1 MICKYKPK
9 KNRIGAIIP
18 ITQVRDGEFFQYRYE
33 DTGTFSIAKRK
44 RVGNDRFSVRE
55 GTGKLGAFPSRNF
68 WPLKENHPFFHR
80 YVRIVG

>member
-18 ITQVRDGEFFQYRYE
+18 ITQVRDGELFQYRYE
-33 DTGTFSIAKRK
+33 NTGIFSIAKRK
-44 RVGNDRFSVRE
+44 RVENDRYGIR
-55 GTGKLGAFPSRNF
+55 GNGRLAAFPSREF